1 MSLNTRGP
9 AFGQSMRECPGCGL
23 FQTVPPLP
31 PSAQASC
38 VRCGTTVQRTHV
50 DSSNRALALTTASLA
65 FYCVAVFAPFLS
77 VDLVGQQRET
87 TMISLP
93 AAFVADGAWELAIL
107 VVLTTVVLPLV
118 KIGVV
123 GLVLLG
129 LRVAE
134 PPRFLPRL
142 FSLYEAIGPW
152 AMVEVFLLGVF
163 VAFTR
168 LGAIAKVEVGVALY
182 GVGALMMTMVATDF
196 VLDRDAVWAAMD
208 ERGLVP
214 PPRTGTGPL
223 ISCDTCRRVSREAEG
238 SACSRCGTTLRM
250 RRPNSLSR
258 TWACIVAAAILY
270 LPANIYPVL
279 TLVQFDRGNPSTIL
293 GGAQELLD
301 AGMWPLALLVFVA
314 SVAVPLLKLVSLA
327 VMLIATH
334 RGSAWRLRDRTRL
347 YRVVEF
353 IGRWSMIDVFML
365 STLVGLV
372 RAGQVASVTPGI
384 GAICFASVVVLTMVG
399 AACFDPRVMWDV
411 VEERARA
418 PRRIAD
424 RKRRPS
430 LPANPKA
437 V

>member
-1 MSLNTRGP
+1 MSLNACGP
-9 AFGQSMRECPGCGL
+9 AVSHSMRECPGCGL
-23 FQTVPPLP
+23 FQTVPRLP
-31 PSAQASC
+31 SSAQASC
-38 VRCGTTVQRTHV
+38 VRCGTPLRRTHI
-50 DSSNRALALTTASLA
+50 DSSNRALALATASLA
-65 FYCVAVFAPFLS
+65 FYFVAVFAPFLS
-77 VDLVGQQRET
+77 VDMVGQQRET

-93 AAFVADGAWELAIL
+93 AAFVSDGAWELAIL
-107 VVLTTVVLPLV
+107 VVLTTVVLPLA

-129 LRVAE
+129 LRMAN

-168 LGAIAKVEVGVALY
+168 LGAIAKVEVGTALY
-182 GVGALMMTMVATDF
+182 AVGALMMTMVATDF
-196 VLDRDAVWAAMD
+196 VLDRDGVWEAMD
-208 ERGLVP
+208 ERGLAP
-214 PPRTGTGPL
+214 PPRAGTGPL
-223 ISCDTCRRVSREAEG
+223 ISCGTCRRVSREAEG
-238 SACSRCGTTLRM
+238 SACSRCGTTLHM

-258 TWACIVAAAILY
+258 TWACIVAAALLY
-270 LPANIYPVL
+270 LPANIYPVM
-279 TLVQFDRGNPSTIL
+279 TIVQLGHGQSSTIL
-293 GGAQELLD
+293 GGARELLE

-314 SVAVPLLKLVSLA
+314 SVAVPLLKLLSLV

-334 RGSAWRLRDRTRL
+334 RGSAWRLRDRTWL
-347 YRVVEF
+347 YRIVEF

-372 RAGQVASVTPGI
+372 RAGQLASITPDM
-384 GAICFASVVVLTMVG
+384 GAICFASVVVLTMIG
-399 AACFDPRVMWDV
+399 AASFDPRVMWDV

-418 PRRIAD
+418 PRRVAD
-424 RKRRPS
+424 RKRGAS